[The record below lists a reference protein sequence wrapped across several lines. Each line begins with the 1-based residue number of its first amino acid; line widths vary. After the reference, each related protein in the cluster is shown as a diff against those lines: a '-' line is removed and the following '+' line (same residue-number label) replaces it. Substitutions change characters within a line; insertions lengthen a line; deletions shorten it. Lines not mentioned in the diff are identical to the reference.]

1 MTRLNNT
8 LTKPVDKQEQALRD
22 VLSANIKKYRH
33 RRALSQFNLA
43 AKIDISTNFLAD
55 IEAGNTWVSS
65 LTLVKLAKAFEIEAY
80 ELLIPEKTG
89 DSEGNKAEDARMKA
103 LMDRFSADL
112 TVVLKDSVEK
122 AVSHV
127 RDEYSK

>member
-1 MTRLNNT
+1 MTKLNNT
-8 LTKPVDKQEQALRD
+8 LAKPTDKQEQALRD

-80 ELLIPEKTG
+80 ELLIPEKPI
-89 DSEGNKAEDARMKA
+89 DSGESKGEDARMKA

-127 RDEYSK
+127 KNEYSK

>member
-122 AVSHV
+122 VVSHV

>member
-1 MTRLNNT
+1 MTRLHNT
-8 LTKPVDKQEQALRD
+8 LAKPTDKQEQALRN

-55 IEAGNTWVSS
+55 IEAGNTWVSA

-80 ELLIPEKTG
+80 ELLVPEKPG
-89 DSEGNKAEDARMKA
+89 DSQENKGEDARMKA

-112 TVVLKDSVEK
+112 TAVLKDSVEK
-122 AVSHV
+122 AVGHV
-127 RDEYSK
+127 KDEYSK